1 MLAKFYTFTRKEF
14 VDMYKEVTPDA
25 SAQSVKTFDA
35 NLKRIEKA
43 YGKPIEQLKLKFTID
58 LEELQANLKAMKYSF
73 NTIYMTITA
82 VGKII
87 GLTDAPLKMVRQF
100 QQLSKKLRAKRKDN
114 EISNEK
120 TLREAAQWVDWDVI
134 VKTLDLN
141 HKEYMSG
148 EIFFN
153 DFRNFL
159 LLNLFVRQPPVR
171 IGNFLNCHVIT
182 SDKLPERKDLNYLQ
196 VLNGDYIFH
205 YNKYKTSKVLGSQ
218 KVKITDTKMKELL
231 DLYFK
236 EYREPQSRFFIHQVA
251 NRNLELNQITF
262 TQNLKAITQEMF
274 KKSFSVDLLRHSYIT
289 DFYDKN
295 PTLREK
301 MEIANAMNQSFKY
314 STQETYNR
322 K

>member
-14 VDMYKEVTPDA
+14 VDMYEEVTPSA

-35 NLKRIEKA
+35 NLKRLEKA
-43 YGKPIEQLKLKFTID
+43 YGKPIEQLKLKFAID
-58 LEELQANLKAMKYSF
+58 LEELQTNLEAMKYSF

-82 VGKII
+82 VGKVI

-100 QQLSKKLRAKRKDN
+100 QQLSKKLRVKRKDN

-120 TLREAAQWVDWDVI
+120 TIREAAQWVEWDVI
-134 VKTLDLN
+134 VSALN
-141 HKEYMSG
+141 AYHSEYMSG

-153 DFRNFL
+153 DFRSYL

-182 SDKLPERKDLNYLQ
+182 TEKVPEKKDLNYLQ
-196 VLNGDYIFH
+196 VHEGEYTFH
-205 YNKYKTSKVLGSQ
+205 YNKYKTSKVLGPQ
-218 KVKITDTKMKELL
+218 QVKITDTKMKELL

-236 EYREPQSRFFIHQVA
+236 DYREPQSRYFIHQIN
-251 NRNLELNQITF
+251 NRNTELSQITF
-262 TQNLKAITQEMF
+262 TQSLKAVTMFLF
-274 KKSFSVDLLRHSYIT
+274 KKSFSVDLLRHSHIT
-289 DFYDKN
+289 DFYTKN

-301 MEIANAMNQSFKY
+301 IEIASAMNQSFKY